1 MYIGIIIAHPNPDSF
16 CHALLNSFVDG
27 AKTANHDVH
36 IIDLYKD
43 QFNPIISLDEMRGKI
58 SDPIVKNYQEQIK
71 NADCLYISHMV
82 VPGTSYFGRLDR
94 SGVFS

>member
-1 MYIGIIIAHPNPDSF
+1 MYIDIIISHPNPDSF
-16 CHALLNSFVDG
+16 CHALLNSFVEG

-43 QFNPIISLDEMRGKI
+43 NFNPIISLEEAKGEI
-58 SDPIVKNYQEQIK
+58 SDPIIKQYQKQIK
-71 NADCLYISHMV
+71 DADCLYISHFLV
-82 VPGTSYFGRLDR
+82 QSTCYFRRLDR

>member
-1 MYIGIIIAHPNPDSF
+1 MYIDIIISHPNPDSF

-43 QFNPIISLDEMRGKI
+43 QFNHILSLDEMKGEI
-58 SDPIVKNYQEQIK
+58 SDPIIKNYLHFQ
-71 NADCLYISHMV
+71 
-82 VPGTSYFGRLDR
+82 
-94 SGVFS
+94 

>member
-1 MYIGIIIAHPNPDSF
+1 MFVNIIISHPNPNSF

-43 QFNPIISLDEMRGKI
+43 KFNPIMSLDEMRGNI
-58 SDPIVKNYQEQIK
+58 SDPIVINYQREIK
-71 NADCLYISHMV
+71 NADCIVFIYPI
-82 VPGTSYFGRLDR
+82 FGSEHQLFLKA
-94 SGVFS
+94 G